1 MRTRSSKPWSLLI
14 LVLLFASPGS
24 TFSFLTSTAQAD
36 DAAKTKADLRLAVFD
51 VDVVKG
57 LDGEPAAITDQIVT
71 MLSAHGGVV
80 LVNRDQLSKVADEH
94 KIALSGLVDNA
105 SAVQLGKFVSATYVV
120 VGRASRIGSMQYIVL
135 KFIEVETTIQTTV
148 AARAK
153 LADGVEG
160 LLDALQ
166 EPLETRL
173 AELQQA
179 KPDPADTKLAELS
192 RQVKSLRGK
201 VFLVSIREDHVG
213 RPLADPAAQLA
224 VVERLQALGCKAIV
238 PHQPLPDW
246 QKTLAETGVYDQQA
260 VDFLIE
266 GEGTSAFAAQ
276 LQGLT
281 SCRARVELRVV
292 AVPGHTVQVNN
303 RGVGARADLVEALAA
318 KAALEDAA
326 TDAID
331 TLLPKLAEAQGKP
344 ARAKK

>member
-1 MRTRSSKPWSLLI
+1 LL
-14 LVLLFASPGS
+14 LCAVLFSWPGATL
-24 TFSFLTSTAQAD
+24 TFPSRAAQAD
-36 DAAKTKADLRLAVFD
+36 DAAAPKAELRLAVFD

-57 LDGEPAAITDQIVT
+57 LEAEPAAVTDQIVT
-71 MLSAHGGVV
+71 MLSARQGVV

-105 SAVQLGKFVSATYVV
+105 SAVQLGKFVSAKYVV

-153 LADGVEG
+153 LTDGVEG

-166 EPLETRL
+166 EPLEARL
-173 AELQQA
+173 TELQQA
-179 KPDPADTKLAELS
+179 KADPADMKLAELS

-201 VFLVSIREDHVG
+201 VFLVSVSEDHVG

-224 VVERLQALGCKAIV
+224 VVARLQVLGCEAIV
-238 PHQPLPDW
+238 PHEPVPDW
-246 QKTLAETGVYDQQA
+246 KKTLAETGVYDQQA
-260 VDFLIE
+260 IDYLIE

-292 AVPGHTVQVNN
+292 PVPGHAVQMNN
-303 RGVGARADLVEALAA
+303 RGVGARADLVETLAA

-331 TLLPKLAEAQGKP
+331 TLLPKLAEAQEKP
-344 ARAKK
+344 VKPKK